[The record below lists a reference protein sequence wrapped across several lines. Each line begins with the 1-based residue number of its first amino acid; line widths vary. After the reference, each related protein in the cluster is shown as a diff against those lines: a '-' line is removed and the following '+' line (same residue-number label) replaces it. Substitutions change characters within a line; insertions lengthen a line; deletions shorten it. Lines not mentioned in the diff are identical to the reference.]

1 MFGLV
6 FWKILRFK
14 ISPPYPTPSALA
26 APARA
31 GGDERDNLLE
41 GNGGSDG
48 VGDRDAD
55 EEDDL
60 EGGEEPEAPVGV
72 EKVGKGKAEREEK
85 GLSFGFGFAVLSKNS
100 KEKKWL
106 KKTHHLSPKA
116 NFVRSWYRSIRMR
129 LLFLFSFLK

>member
-1 MFGLV
+1 MERADLDHTEV
-6 FWKILRFK
+6 DQHEDKDPAAQPAV
-14 ISPPYPTPSALA
+14 SSPSALA

-100 KEKKWL
+100 KEKNGL
-106 KKTHHLSPKA
+106 KKRTTSPQRRTLSDPGTGP
-116 NFVRSWYRSIRMR
+116 SG
-129 LLFLFSFLK
+129 